1 MIFTIITFL
10 VEQVRNAAPL
20 TEGFISINLVRL
32 IMGTVMHVSLVDTS
46 RTGLAMMKFSMKHPE
61 RLKNPYICFWIGFLK
76 FAIVVFIEVCNCL
89 FMCYLTEIIDITY
102 AYIKLY
108 SISSLDKLTFLVLES
123 GDPFAHMIDS
133 TPDH

>member
-1 MIFTIITFL
+1 
-10 VEQVRNAAPL
+10 
-20 TEGFISINLVRL
+20 
-32 IMGTVMHVSLVDTS
+32 MGTVMHVSLVDTS

-89 FMCYLTEIIDITY
+89 FMCYLQVIIDIIY

-133 TPDH
+133 NPDH